1 MASGLRNKG
10 KQKVKT
16 GGFELGKWEMAEE
29 NPDIA
34 NENGKVDL
42 VKPDGK
48 SVGKVDYNPYIHNR
62 LNMVNAQFK
71 QAWERPDLVYIETEV
86 SKDDLESG
94 YHADKAKLPVG
105 IHKWNN
111 GDLMLSRYDKPVR
124 IVPWEEVAN
133 DWVERFKGRGVEFD
147 IVPPALLPIL
157 TERGVEIL
165 PPHKGMGQNCIDAYN
180 EFKDNGT
187 RFRVSDVSNKLK
199 IRDEYEATIRKGG
212 YQAREAVQDAML
224 SLRRV
229 QEMIEKATGKKLR
242 SFENAWMHENRLS
255 SVVQS
260 AIHEMERKFNK
271 PMLDAVKKLMKAA
284 DLEQEQVA
292 DYLMLK
298 HGIERN
304 REMAVRKALTDSEGK
319 IDRAKLEQWY
329 QEKDAISNDA
339 SLDTWR
345 KKQEAM
351 DNAALNY
358 GADMSRDYS
367 GLTSMFDTDDLA
379 DSTDRAYK
387 EVEAL
392 ETAHPVETEALGKA
406 VKAIT
411 QNTLDKSFES
421 GLMDR
426 KVYNELSKNMYDYYI
441 PLRGFEETTS
451 DEVYAYMDNDRGAF
465 NAPLKRAKGR
475 SSKSDNPIAYLKSI
489 AESGIMQG
497 ERNKMKQTFLNMVIN
512 HPTDL
517 VSVKEGVWVVYNP
530 ATGEWEAASM
540 PNIPANATPADVEN
554 ILEQWEANME
564 QLAANDPNVKKV
576 AEADDIPYRVI
587 GNRLNQHQIIVKRLG
602 KSYTLTVNG
611 NPRLAMALNGMTNPN
626 NTSKDSKALAYVN
639 GKIGDLNRFLASVY
653 TTKNPDF
660 VASNFMRDT
669 FYTNTIVRAKEGNKY
684 ANKFHKNYAELL
696 MPGKMIS
703 LFSKYEKGILDPTN
717 KMEAAFMDF
726 MKNGG
731 ETGYSNLKDLEEIK
745 KQITKELKGNRF
757 AKMEAVMEKLD
768 LLNRAV
774 ENTARFAAYLTS
786 RSEGRDIARS
796 IFDAKEISV
805 NFNKKGAGGTFFGST
820 GQTKFGNMAAMVGAG
835 GRALY
840 VFFNAAVQG
849 TTNLM
854 HVMRI
859 NPKGTSAGI
868 AAMFLMGAVLPF
880 LYGDDDEKDYYDLPE
895 HVRRSNLIIPG
906 AGDAW
911 ISIPLPIEY
920 RIMYGMGE
928 LLTSWRTGHERG
940 SDIARKMLN
949 LTGQALPLNFIEEG
963 FEAFVPS
970 AISPLWQAYNNES
983 WTGLPI
989 YKDNEFNKNDP
1000 EYTKAYKNVDKLIYN
1015 TTKALYEWT
1024 FDEEN
1029 QKARINLNP
1038 AIIESLARGYFGGYT
1053 TQLSNIG
1060 KTLETIMGDREFD
1073 WRSIPVANRIFKSGD
1088 ERTKEKRI
1096 TNEYF
1101 ENIEKMEFIQA
1112 RERLL
1117 KKTINGAAVPEADK
1131 EKAKEDLKVMQ
1142 GTDIYK
1148 KYMEFKD
1155 IKKDVDKIRKKL
1167 KAKGSDEELERKQS
1181 ETQEKANKAVR

>member
-1 MASGLRNKG
+1 
-10 KQKVKT
+10 
-16 GGFELGKWEMAEE
+16 
-29 NPDIA
+29 
-34 NENGKVDL
+34 
-42 VKPDGK
+42 
-48 SVGKVDYNPYIHNR
+48 
-62 LNMVNAQFK
+62 
-71 QAWERPDLVYIETEV
+71 
-86 SKDDLESG
+86 
-94 YHADKAKLPVG
+94 
-105 IHKWNN
+105 
-111 GDLMLSRYDKPVR
+111 
-124 IVPWEEVAN
+124 
-133 DWVERFKGRGVEFD
+133 
-147 IVPPALLPIL
+147 
-157 TERGVEIL
+157 
-165 PPHKGMGQNCIDAYN
+165 
-180 EFKDNGT
+180 
-187 RFRVSDVSNKLK
+187 
-199 IRDEYEATIRKGG
+199 
-212 YQAREAVQDAML
+212 ML

-284 DLEQEQVA
+284 DIEQEQVA

-319 IDRAKLEQWY
+319 IDRTKLEQWY
-329 QEKDAISNDA
+329 QEKDAIRNDA

-379 DSTDRAYK
+379 DSTDKAYK

-392 ETAHPVETEALGKA
+392 ETAHPAETEALGKA
-406 VKAIT
+406 VKAMT

-426 KVYNELSKNMYDYYI
+426 KVYNELSKDMYDYYI

-564 QLAANDPNVKKV
+564 QLAANDPNLKKV

-626 NTSKDSKALAYVN
+626 NTSNDSKALAYVN

-745 KQITKELKGNRF
+745 KQISKELKVGNWDKAVEKLGLKGLR
-757 AKMEAVMEKLD
+757 KKNIEAVMEKLD

-805 NFNKKGAGGTFFGST
+805 NFNKKGAGGTFFGAT

-906 AGDAW
+906 SGDAW

-1096 TNEYF
+1096 INEYF